1 MFAVAAVAAQKGR
14 EVMTIDITGA
24 FRHASMFPTGI
35 DVYIR
40 IDKNLAPI
48 LASIDGIY
56 HDMLNDDG
64 TITVRLDKALYGC
77 VEAAKLWYDELC
89 GTLKDIGFTPNPEE
103 TCVFNKGVGESQV
116 TIVLHVDDLLVTA
129 RDRKQLHHV
138 ADKLQAKYKKVQQH
152 SGPIVSYLGLTMD
165 FSTPGEVRI
174 TQEGYIDTLLT
185 ESGVEGTA
193 KTPATEDLF
202 VVRDGIEL
210 ASEEDSKWFHRQT
223 ARLLYLS
230 KRTKPEI
237 LVATAFLTTRVTKC
251 DQDDLGKLRR
261 LIRYVRSARDRG
273 LCLKPGNEGCEVSI
287 YIDAAY
293 GVHSDC
299 KSHTGSAIAVGQ
311 AILDSSSKRQGIV
324 TKSSTE
330 AELVGASDEL
340 GKGFHMRRFILNQG
354 HNIGPVT
361 LYQDNL
367 STMALIDKGKSTSGR
382 TRHVDIRYFWIKERI
397 ESGEVIV
404 KHMGTTNMIADAMT
418 KPLQGSE
425 FTRER
430 PYKLG

>member
-1 MFAVAAVAAQKGR
+1 M
-14 EVMTIDITGA
+14 
-24 FRHASMFPTGI
+24 
-35 DVYIR
+35 
-40 IDKNLAPI
+40 
-48 LASIDGIY
+48 
-56 HDMLNDDG
+56 
-64 TITVRLDKALYGC
+64 
-77 VEAAKLWYDELC
+77 
-89 GTLKDIGFTPNPEE
+89 
-103 TCVFNKGVGESQV
+103 
-116 TIVLHVDDLLVTA
+116 
-129 RDRKQLHHV
+129 
-138 ADKLQAKYKKVQQH
+138 
-152 SGPIVSYLGLTMD
+152 
-165 FSTPGEVRI
+165 
-174 TQEGYIDTLLT
+174 
-185 ESGVEGTA
+185 
-193 KTPATEDLF
+193 
-202 VVRDGIEL
+202 
-210 ASEEDSKWFHRQT
+210 
-223 ARLLYLS
+223 
-230 KRTKPEI
+230 
-237 LVATAFLTTRVTKC
+237 
-251 DQDDLGKLRR
+251 
-261 LIRYVRSARDRG
+261 RSARDRG

-354 HNIGPVT
+354 HDIGPVT

-404 KHMGTTNMIADAMT
+404 KHMGTTKMIADAMT

-425 FTRER
+425 FIRER
-430 PYKLG
+430 QALTNWDKEN